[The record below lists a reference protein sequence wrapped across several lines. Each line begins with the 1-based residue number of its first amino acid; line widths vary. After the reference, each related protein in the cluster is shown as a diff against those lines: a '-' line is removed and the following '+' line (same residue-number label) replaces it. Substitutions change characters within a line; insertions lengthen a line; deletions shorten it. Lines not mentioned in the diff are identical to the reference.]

1 MIEQPYA
8 ATIRLLERQRLAS
21 GQPLSLTL
29 QGRSM
34 LPLVPPGSRIRVSA
48 VAPDAV
54 RPGDIVV
61 LLGPRLICHRVLAC
75 DGQQVQTRGDNCTT
89 ADRAMPLSAV
99 LGRVEAVQRGGEWYK
114 VDTPFWR
121 RVGRLVARVG
131 RSGAN
136 HPTFRYRTP
145 AWWLWN
151 APAGLGTRLL
161 MRGLVRVALWGALR
175 RKGQKGTRDDTVLA

>member
-89 ADRAMPLSAV
+89 ADRAMPVSAV

-114 VDTPFWR
+114 VDTSFWQ
-121 RVGRLVARVG
+121 RVGRLVACVG
-131 RSGAN
+131 RSEVA
-136 HPTFRYRTP
+136 PTFRYRTP

-175 RKGQKGTRDDTVLA
+175 QKGTRDDTVLA